1 MKILVIVPAYNSE
14 QFIGETLE
22 NLLNQTLKDIEVIV
36 VNDGSTDGTQ
46 NIIDEYCKKSDIF
59 KSYIKENGHL
69 IKQGYFTRVDYLEII
84 DNYYLKNYLAAV
96 SNSQF
101 QSILRKVSGV
111 LAEEIYITKEGKKI
125 LEQYEIMENP
135 EYC

>member
-1 MKILVIVPAYNSE
+1 MGRRPKYYRGLEVVSKKEEGKYYLDKPG
-14 QFIGETLE
+14 QFEAE
-22 NLLNQTLKDIEVIV
+22 DV
-36 VNDGSTDGTQ
+36 
-46 NIIDEYCKKSDIF
+46 
-59 KSYIKENGHL
+59 HL
-69 IKQGYFTRVDYLEII
+69 ILYQKEKGRRNLIIYLLDLDVITSCSS
-84 DNYYLKNYLAAV
+84 KNYLAAV